1 MSDTA
6 SPVTAPGKRAP
17 GPSSWRMFHLFSEF
31 VDDSVGTLQRM
42 FDRHGDIVR
51 WPMPHD
57 EVHVVYHPEGVKHLL
72 QDNYRNYVKGPAYV
86 AMKPIVGEGLLLSEG
101 DKWLRLRRL
110 TQPPFHRHK
119 LSGFVDTML
128 HFARGTFDKWEGL
141 VQRGEIIDAEKEM
154 VELTLG
160 IVGATLFSSHLTGE
174 APRVGAAVTDMFQ
187 VLERR
192 VNSLLPL
199 PLSVPT
205 PANRRFLRAKKALD
219 EVVGG
224 VIERKHRVGPDKEN
238 DLLSMLMQV
247 RDADTGEG
255 MSDQQLHDS
264 VMTMIIGGHE
274 TTANTLAWTWYL
286 LTQNPDVEQRLFEEL
301 DQVLGGRDPALEDLP
316 KLQYLNRV
324 LDEVLRLYPPAW
336 MLARRALQEDVIS
349 GYRIPAGSL
358 VYFSPYMVHRH
369 PAHWPD
375 PERFDPDRFL
385 PEHNEN
391 RARFAYFPF
400 GGGPRQC
407 IGGSFAMMELQLVL
421 AVGLQRFRPRLA
433 PGHQVSPKLMI
444 TLRPR
449 DGVKLVLEP
458 RKRASTQEK
467 RSAS

>member
-1 MSDTA
+1 MSAMTVPTT
-6 SPVTAPGKRAP
+6 SRGQRAP

-31 VDDSVGTLQRM
+31 AQDGLGTLHRM
-42 FDRHGDIVR
+42 FARYGDVVR

-72 QDNYRNYVKGPAYV
+72 QDNPRNYVKGPAYL

-119 LSGFVDTML
+119 LSGFVDTMV
-128 HFARGTFDKWEGL
+128 HFAQATFDTWEER
-141 VQRGEIIDAEKEM
+141 VRRGEHIDAEAEM
-154 VELTLG
+154 VQLTLG

-174 APRVGAAVTDMFQ
+174 APRVGEAVTDMFQ

-199 PLSVPT
+199 PLTLPT
-205 PANRRFLRAKKALD
+205 PANRRFLRAKKTLD
-219 EVVGG
+219 AVVGG
-224 VIERKHRVGPDKEN
+224 VIERKRRLGPEKEN

-247 RDADTGEG
+247 RDQDTGESL
-255 MSDQQLHDS
+255 SDSQLHDS
-264 VMTMIIGGHE
+264 VMTMVIGGHE

-286 LTQNPDVEQRLFEEL
+286 LTQNPEVEQRVFEEL
-301 DQVLGGRDPALEDLP
+301 DEVLGDRAPTLEDLGEMR
-316 KLQYLNRV
+316 YLNRV
-324 LDEVLRLYPPAW
+324 LDEVLRLYPPTW
-336 MLARRALQEDVIS
+336 MLARRALREDVIS

-369 PAHWPD
+369 PAHWPE
-375 PERFDPDRFL
+375 PERFDPERFL
-385 PEHNEN
+385 PEHNES
-391 RARFAYFPF
+391 RTRFAYFPF

-407 IGGSFAMMELQLVL
+407 IGSSFAMMELQLIL
-421 AVGLQRFRPRLA
+421 AVGLRRFRPRLA

-449 DGVKLVLEP
+449 EGVKLVLEP
-458 RKRASTQEK
+458 RERASAREE
-467 RSAS
+467 RSAP